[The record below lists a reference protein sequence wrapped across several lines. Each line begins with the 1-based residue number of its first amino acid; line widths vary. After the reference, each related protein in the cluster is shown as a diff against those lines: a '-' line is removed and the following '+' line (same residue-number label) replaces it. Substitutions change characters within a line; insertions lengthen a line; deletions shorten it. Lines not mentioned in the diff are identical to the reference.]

1 MRTANR
7 CFSLGKQQLANS
19 LSGHSQRNNFT
30 NLWILWKA
38 EQSLQGSI
46 PPAVPVWLSVPS
58 FRHNHFTLALQHSS
72 YKNFSKPL
80 VLIQL
85 HSQEDLAIRRI
96 WHSVIKGTRLR
107 DDGFVW
113 AFQYRSMQSKVGQK
127 ALGPILA
134 CHFDGIPLVFEPV
147 SPAQEVM
154 GCPSLYF
161 STQDPETTIS
171 LGSFQSILLGNLF
184 RKHIRSRTCARC

>member
-19 LSGHSQRNNFT
+19 LSGQSQRNNFT

-38 EQSLQGSI
+38 GQGLQGK
-46 PPAVPVWLSVPS
+46 AYHQLSLYGYLCP
-58 FRHNHFTLALQHSS
+58 LQHPS
-72 YKNFSKPL
+72 YKNFSTPL

-85 HSQEDLAIRRI
+85 HSQENLAIRRI
-96 WHSVIKGTRLR
+96 WRSVIKGTRLR

-113 AFQYRSMQSKVGQK
+113 AFQYRNMHSKVGQK

-147 SPAQEVM
+147 SQAQEVM

-171 LGSFQSILLGNLF
+171 LGSFQSFLLGNLF
-184 RKHIRSRTCARC
+184 RKHIMSRTCAHC